1 MEVPFALSIHK
12 FVNSIGADAGFAAFI
27 CVAVI
32 GLLYFAQARE
42 TATLRERLE
51 DAHERIGGLEARIA
65 QLMHLQSTRQPGPQ
79 APAQAAPP
87 GHPGGR
93 LRAMT
98 TRQAPATEQQSGR

>member
-1 MEVPFALSIHK
+1 MEVPFATLSIHK

-51 DAHERIGGLEARIA
+51 DAHERSGGLEARIA
-65 QLMHLQSTRQPGPQ
+65 QLIHLRSTRQPGPQ
-79 APAQAAPP
+79 A
-87 GHPGGR
+87 G
-93 LRAMT
+93 
-98 TRQAPATEQQSGR
+98 APARVTQPGRVTPPPAGARPMGSAIAS